1 MSNVILRDYET
12 RDFEALMAIR
22 NDEELQHLL
31 LAHPHAQRDGDVLSW
46 IARRSG
52 EPGGLFK
59 IIAVDDACAGFVQI
73 ADVHLLDR
81 HAHLGIALAKAY
93 RGGGVGK
100 KAMGLALEQAHR
112 GLKLRKIVVEVR
124 ADNAPALSLYTRLGF
139 RNAGVLAAHYIG
151 RGAPDDVAVL
161 ELLFDDGA
169 AA

>member
-12 RDFEALMAIR
+12 RDLDALMAIR

-31 LAHPHAQRDGDVLSW
+31 LAHPRAQRDGDVLAW

-59 IIAVDDACAGFVQI
+59 IIAVDDTCAGFVQI
-73 ADVHLLDR
+73 ADVHRLDR
-81 HAHLGIALAKAY
+81 RAHLGIAVVKAY

-100 KAMGLALEQAHR
+100 RAMQLALEQAHR
-112 GLKLRKIVVEVR
+112 GLKLRKILVEVR
-124 ADNAPALSLYTRLGF
+124 ADNGPAISLYTQLGF
-139 RNAGVLAAHYIG
+139 RNAGVLAAHYTG
-151 RGAPDDVAVL
+151 RGAPDDVVVL

-169 AA
+169 AL